1 MKFVC
6 DRCQTKYSIPDERVR
21 GKVLKVKCKTCA
33 NVITVREGRHTAAG
47 GVPAMSSPAAAP
59 ARPRTDANLALD
71 VPVEAPGVDSERTQ
85 LAHYP
90 PDPHAA
96 PFPDLEAFAPP
107 SPVVPKRRT
116 GQMAPLDSV
125 DDGVQW
131 YMALEGN
138 RTGPFSRGKL
148 VDKLMP
154 LARNADVHVWNE
166 RLGDWKPPQAVP
178 EIAGELTRRR
188 APAPPPP
195 PGMPRR
201 PTPPPIPPMS
211 GGHVALARKPTPH
224 APPSPVGHGGSGLGL
239 KLPPPGGVHPA
250 LAARAAEH
258 ATSDPS
264 SLLETPAPQP
274 HMLAH
279 ATGHAGHAAGHAAKT
294 NGVGPS
300 GTHAPPKPVNSD
312 VLQMLNMPGAP
323 QTGAGGAPRLMSLTD
338 VMAPPTAARAPRSKS
353 AIYILGLLAVIGVV
367 VVLVVTNLKKPQRP
381 PAMVAKPAPAVP
393 TEPPVAEK
401 APEPPPPPPVA
412 PEPPPAPGKSGKNRG
427 KQRGGGANK
436 TQTPAAAPAQP
447 GTPVAPQAPG
457 GDAARFADNR
467 NMKINPAGPASRPPP
482 AQGDIMK
489 VIGNN
494 RAGIKVC
501 YQRALTR
508 DNTLTH
514 GKLAVKL
521 SIGIS
526 GRVKH
531 VGLEGPTQFKLLL
544 EPCIKEVV
552 QRWVFPQA
560 SEEYGTEFPLVF
572 QGNE

>member
-33 NVITVREGRHTAAG
+33 NVITVREGRHTAAA
-47 GVPAMSSPAAAP
+47 GVPAVSSPAAAA
-59 ARPRTDANLALD
+59 ARPRSDANLALD
-71 VPVEAPGVDSERTQ
+71 IPIETPGVDSERTQ

-96 PFPDLEAFAPP
+96 SFPDLDAFAPP
-107 SPVVPKRRT
+107 APVVPKRRT
-116 GQMAPLDSV
+116 GQMAPLDSA

-131 YMALEGN
+131 YMALDGN
-138 RTGPFSRGKL
+138 RTGPFSRARL

-154 LARNADVHVWNE
+154 LAKSADVHVWNE
-166 RLGDWKPPQAVP
+166 RLGDWRSPKDVP
-178 EIAGELTRRR
+178 EIAGEMTRRR
-188 APAPPPP
+188 APPPPPP

-211 GGHVALARKPTPH
+211 GGHVAPPRRPTPH
-224 APPSPVGHGGSGLGL
+224 APPSPGGQGGSGLGS

-250 LAARAAEH
+250 LAARTAEH
-258 ATSDPS
+258 ASSDPS

-274 HMLAH
+274 HMFAH
-279 ATGHAGHAAGHAAKT
+279 ATGHGNGIKT
-294 NGVGPS
+294 NGVGAS
-300 GTHAPPKPVNSD
+300 GTHAPPKPGSSD

-323 QTGAGGAPRLMSLTD
+323 QTAPGAAPRLMSLTD
-338 VMAPPTAARAPRSKS
+338 AMAPSTAVRAPRSKS
-353 AIYILGLLAVIGVV
+353 AIYILGLLGVIGVV

-381 PAMVAKPAPAVP
+381 PAIVAPAPSVP
-393 TEPPVAEK
+393 TEPPVAVK
-401 APEPPPPPPVA
+401 PPEPPPPPPVA
-412 PEPPPAPGKSGKNRG
+412 PEPLTAPGKSGKNRG
-427 KQRGGGANK
+427 KQRGGVAGR
-436 TQTPAAAPAQP
+436 TPTPAPGPGQP
-447 GTPVAPQAPG
+447 GTAVAPPAPG
-457 GDAARFADNR
+457 GDAARFADSR
-467 NMKINPAGPASRPPP
+467 SMKINPVGPASRPPP
-482 AQGDIMK
+482 AQGDITK
-489 VIGNN
+489 VISNN

-508 DNTLTH
+508 DNSLTH

-531 VGLEGPTQFKLLL
+531 VGVDGPAQFKLLL
-544 EPCIKEVV
+544 EPCIREVV